1 MEIEIEAGALPNI
14 TMILPLQ
21 NESSNSLKVYLE
33 PMPEYFIL
41 KPGQKVEIHAIFD
54 KQTKNTNFTVAPN
67 DDFLTVYMPGEIS
80 GYVDSFVMCNGV
92 RLIPDGN

>member
-1 MEIEIEAGALPNI
+1 MEVEGEALSEI
-14 TMILPLQ
+14 TMMLPLQ

-41 KPGQKVEIHAIFD
+41 KPGQKVEIYAIFD
-54 KQTKNTNFTVAPN
+54 EQTKNTNFTVAPN

-92 RLIPDGN
+92 HLTPDGN

>member
-1 MEIEIEAGALPNI
+1 MELEGKALPNI

-21 NESSNSLKVYLE
+21 NDSSNSLKVYLE
-33 PMPEYFIL
+33 PIPEYFIL
-41 KPGQKVEIHAIFD
+41 KPGQKVEIYAIFD
-54 KQTKNTNFTVAPN
+54 EQTKNTNFTVAPN

-92 RLIPDGN
+92 HLTPDGN

>member
-1 MEIEIEAGALPNI
+1 MELEGKALPNI

-21 NESSNSLKVYLE
+21 NESSNLLKVYLE
-33 PMPEYFIL
+33 PIPEYFIL
-41 KPGQKVEIHAIFD
+41 KPGQKVEIYAIFD
-54 KQTKNTNFTVAPN
+54 EQTKNANFTVAPN

>member
-1 MEIEIEAGALPNI
+1 MELEGGALSNI
-14 TMILPLQ
+14 TLVLPLQ

-41 KPGQKVEIHAIFD
+41 KPGQKVEIYAIFD
-54 KQTKNTNFTVAPN
+54 EQTKNTNFTIAPN

-80 GYVDSFVMCNGV
+80 GYVDSFVMCNGI